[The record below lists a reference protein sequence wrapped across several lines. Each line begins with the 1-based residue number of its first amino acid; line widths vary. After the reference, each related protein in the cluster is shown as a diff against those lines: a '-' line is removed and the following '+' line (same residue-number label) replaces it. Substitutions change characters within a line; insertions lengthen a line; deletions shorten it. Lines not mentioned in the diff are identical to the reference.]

1 MQKGRGVALPRD
13 IDPRANIDP
22 FHPNT
27 PSSHQ
32 VNPSPSPPP
41 SPPLVVRLAALFTQL
56 FPSLSLSHLR
66 ESRIFLSPLPS
77 PSSMRLPVSPKGV
90 ADLFDNIVISLNR
103 WEGGRGFVGIAI
115 YRFVLEIVRR
125 MMEFWNLIDRKFV
138 KRVDF

>member
-1 MQKGRGVALPRD
+1 MALPRD

-115 YRFVLEIVRR
+115 NCSTYNGILEFDRSKIRETGGFL
-125 MMEFWNLIDRKFV
+125 MIDSGN
-138 KRVDF
+138 